1 MAKSQRSLN
10 RRAVLRGTGVSMA
23 LPWLSAMNA
32 SVSGGDPTVV
42 SERPRRFVAMTF
54 GLGLVP
60 DNLFPKDAG
69 IDYEPTRYMQPLQ
82 GVRDKLT
89 VVSGVSHPGVTG
101 GHRAEASIL
110 TATAM
115 GTSGRSS
122 NSISVDQY
130 LAKHLGDATR
140 FPSLVL
146 ATDGSNSPCYTE
158 SGAMIPPMTSPRDVF
173 DMLFVDGSVQHRRAQ
188 AERVKQGRSIMD
200 LVAED
205 VRSLQGTLGAG
216 DRNRLD
222 AYFTSV
228 RELEQRMKKSQQWAM
243 RPKPKVSSN
252 RLHNVADPNNMVGRI
267 KTMCDII
274 KLALETDSTRYV
286 TLHVPGNNRVFD
298 LNGVEEG
305 YHSLSHHGR
314 DEEKLDQLAIVEEA
328 MLSQWG
334 EFLGDLNDTE
344 DGNSTL
350 LDQTTLFLTSN
361 LGNASSHD
369 NRNMPVL
376 IAGGG
381 FQHAGHLAFDRKSNY
396 PLPNFYVSLLQQSG
410 MAVDQFAT
418 STGTM
423 RGLEPTIG

>member
-1 MAKSQRSLN
+1 MSQRSLN

-32 SVSGGDPTVV
+32 SVSAGDPVADAD
-42 SERPRRFVAMTF
+42 RPRRFVAMTF
-54 GLGLVP
+54 GLGLLP
-60 DNLFPKDAG
+60 ENLFPDDAG
-69 IDYEPTRYMQPLQ
+69 LEYQPSRYLRPLQ
-82 GVRDKLT
+82 PVRDKLT

-115 GTSGRSS
+115 GSSGRSS
-122 NSISVDQY
+122 NSISIDQY

-173 DMLFVDGSVQHRRAQ
+173 DRLFVDGSVQQRRAQ

-228 RELEQRMKKSQQWAM
+228 RQLEQRMKKSQQWAM
-243 RPKPKVSSN
+243 RPKPSVATSE
-252 RLHNVADPNNMVGRI
+252 LHDVADPNNMVGRI

-274 KLALETDSTRYV
+274 KLALETDSTRYI

-298 LNGVEEG
+298 LEGVEEG

-314 DEEKLDQLAIVEEA
+314 DEDKLDQLAIVEEA

-334 EFLGDLNDTE
+334 EFLGDLHQTA
-344 DGNSTL
+344 DGDSTL

-361 LGNASSHD
+361 LGNASNHD

-381 FQHAGHLAFDRKSNY
+381 FDHAGHLAFDRKNNY

-410 MAVDQFAT
+410 MAVDQFAS

-423 RGLEPTIG
+423 RGLEPNVG